1 MKIAI
6 IGAGL
11 AGVEAAVAAK
21 NAGATS
27 VTIFSR
33 EAHLPYMRPR
43 LPEIAFGSGD
53 PSRIAMHPAE
63 WYAEKGISLKLD
75 TPVTSF
81 EVGDM
86 LMIKTPDGEEIADAL
101 VLAGGATPLKP
112 VIPGLVSS
120 TAVFT
125 LWSADDAR
133 RISSYIRRIRSVAI
147 LGGGILG
154 VESAI
159 RARKAGLK
167 VHLIERQS
175 RVMPLQFDDA
185 PSAAIAKTLE
195 DLGIK
200 LHLGASVD
208 SAEEIGSKLGLHLSK
223 EQKTLDVDMVVLA
236 VGARPGIAVAQASGL
251 TCDHGIIV
259 DETLQTTCPQIYA
272 AGDCIQYGG
281 QTRNCALAAITQ
293 GRVAGYNAVVSTGV
307 GTFKSCPADEIPLLY
322 KGSDLELH
330 SWGQTAATCA
340 SAKFER
346 LDDGKDPKVVR
357 AKVVRSDGTLVG
369 VQMVGTGEGF
379 DALVKKRRPA

>member
-11 AGVEAAVAAK
+11 AGVEAAVAAR

-63 WYAEKGISLKLD
+63 WYAEKGITLKLD

-120 TAVFT
+120 QSVYT

-133 RISSYIRRIRSVAI
+133 RISSHIRRVRSIAI

-167 VHLIERQS
+167 VHLIEKQS
-175 RVMPLQFDDA
+175 RIMPLQFDDA
-185 PSAAIAKTLE
+185 SSAAIAKTLE

-200 LHLGASVD
+200 LHLGTSVD
-208 SAEEIGSKLGLHLSK
+208 SAEEVASKLCLRLSN
-223 EQKTLDVDMVVLA
+223 EAKTLDVDVVLLA

-251 TCDHGIIV
+251 TCDRGIIV

-281 QTRNCALAAITQ
+281 QTRNSALAAIVQ
-293 GRVAGYNAVVSTGV
+293 GRVAGYNAVVSTGT

-330 SWGQTAATCA
+330 SWGQTAASCA
-340 SAKFER
+340 SAKLER

-357 AKVVRSDGTLVG
+357 AKIVRSDGALVG